1 MSGEEQTFPI
11 NDEDTSKSVF
21 LILNTNKNLVQLFIV
36 TFFTFS
42 AGFLIWNYYVTMP
55 MPAST
60 LTLAVGHWQQVTG
73 EIPLESGEGVG
84 ERADWSETA
93 KIGAGSKHWTQAELV
108 SGIGCSVDKVV
119 MGSPVQ
125 NSRYFINFP
134 SVFFFSSQFNLAL

>member
-1 MSGEEQTFPI
+1 
-11 NDEDTSKSVF
+11 
-21 LILNTNKNLVQLFIV
+21 
-36 TFFTFS
+36 
-42 AGFLIWNYYVTMP
+42 

-108 SGIGCSVDKVV
+108 SGIGCSTDKVV

-134 SVFFFSSQFNLAL
+134 IVFFFLHSLIWPSDIPS